1 MTKGSLTFLEAY
13 ERTGRILNISVI
25 PYDPHSPPKLLNYLT
40 TPDCVVWSAVI
51 ASAAIPGI
59 LNPVVL
65 MRKRADGSLVPF
77 SYGGRGF
84 KDGSLRADIP
94 LQVRRTLSI
103 QTTYSSLTSRHL
115 ANSLLL
121 LHSIFRPFTRISTS
135 TILLFRKSTRTST
148 CSFTLPEAVWAVP

>member
-1 MTKGSLTFLEAY
+1 M
-13 ERTGRILNISVI
+13 
-25 PYDPHSPPKLLNYLT
+25 YDII
-40 TPDCVVWSAVI
+40 VI

-94 LQVRRTLSI
+94 IQV
-103 QTTYSSLTSRHL
+103 
-115 ANSLLL
+115 
-121 LHSIFRPFTRISTS
+121 
-135 TILLFRKSTRTST
+135 KSTAPFKTVGYVQ
-148 CSFTLPEAVWAVP
+148 L

>member
-1 MTKGSLTFLEAY
+1 M
-13 ERTGRILNISVI
+13 
-25 PYDPHSPPKLLNYLT
+25 
-40 TPDCVVWSAVI
+40 I

-94 LQVRRTLSI
+94 LQVRLRVAIWISH
-103 QTTYSSLTSRHL
+103 LTRRDKC
-115 ANSLLL
+115 ANTN
-121 LHSIFRPFTRISTS
+121 IPFRPVPDYFRSRPFIPISTS
-135 TILLFRKSTRTST
+135 TIPLFPKSTLTST
-148 CSFTLPEAVWAVP
+148 CSSTLPGVVSVAL